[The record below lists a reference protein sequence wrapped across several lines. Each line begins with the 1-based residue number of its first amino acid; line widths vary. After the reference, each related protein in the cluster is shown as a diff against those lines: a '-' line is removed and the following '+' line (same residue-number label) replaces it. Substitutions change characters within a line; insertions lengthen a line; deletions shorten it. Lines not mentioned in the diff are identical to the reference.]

1 MEVKVKS
8 QNSNTES
15 STNYIQLIIDKGAKA
30 IKGRYTFQRKIL
42 KQQVAPIPT
51 PK

>member
-1 MEVKVKS
+1 MEVKLKS

-15 STNYIQLIIDKGAKA
+15 STNCIELIIDKETKA
-30 IKGRYTFQRKIL
+30 IKGIYSFQRRIL
-42 KQQVAPIPT
+42 KKQVAPIPT